1 MKLIVYLAAA
11 LTIISGS
18 LAVDVQKQVIISYR
32 GDTPDWVIAEA
43 KEAIIK
49 AGGVI
54 THEYNL
60 IKGFAATA
68 GEKILANVKAMG
80 SQFQAL
86 IEEDQVVSVVS

>member
-1 MKLIVYLAAA
+1 MKLIAYLAAA
-11 LTIISGS
+11 LTIISGA
-18 LAVDVQKQVIISYR
+18 LAVDVQKQVIISYPD
-32 GDTPDWVIAEA
+32 DTPDWVIAEA

-49 AGGVI
+49 AGGAI

-86 IEEDQVVSVVS
+86 VEEDQVVGIVS